1 MILIVAAMQSEI
13 EYIEKHIHN
22 DTHLLKTGVGKV
34 NAAFQLAKALSANQY
49 DAIINLGLAGATKPF
64 IPGDVVFIDEA
75 TYHDFDLTMFGY
87 HKGQV
92 PGYPPFFKSDQ
103 ELKKQIEK
111 AISNIKHGTL
121 YTGDRFMTGKM
132 EDAMVF
138 DMESAA
144 LFQVA
149 SSFHIPIISIKVI
162 SDIVGDHGHLE
173 NYRRFESEEGSKRL
187 NDVYQKIMK
196 EVIE

>member
-13 EYIEKHIHN
+13 EYIEKHSHK
-22 DTHLLKTGVGKV
+22 DTHLLTTGVGKV
-34 NAAFQLAKALSANQY
+34 NAAFQLAKALSNNHY
-49 DAIINLGLAGATKPF
+49 EAIINLGLAGATKPF
-64 IPGDVVFIDEA
+64 KPGDIVLIDEA

-87 HKGQV
+87 HIGQV
-92 PGYPPFFKSDQ
+92 PGYPPFFKPDQ

-111 AISNIKHGTL
+111 ALFDIKHGTL

-138 DMESAA
+138 DMEGTA

-149 SSFHIPIISIKVI
+149 SSYQIPIISIKVI

-187 NDVYQKIMK
+187 NDIYQKIMK